1 MSKLLNIAKFKDINW
16 LLFFYLLLLTQG
28 VFFLKFLAFP
38 LFFIL
43 NKDKFTFVTVFGK
56 QYKFYVL
63 IIIYATISST
73 ILLFINFSLQYL
85 VMILLGLFTWIL
97 CFTNNLI
104 INFSV
109 KKKSLKKLYSTIDF
123 LFDFNIIV
131 SVAQYLIMM
140 IEYKTINP
148 FRSVLGTSA
157 GDSIKGIFA
166 NSSVNMIICSFA
178 FIFYYSNKKNIKA
191 VFNIAIMFLTTY
203 MSGILIFFSIFSIFI
218 FFASK
223 LVLYKK
229 LLIISAAI
237 LIGSL
242 FYFISKEN
250 IDYAIMIGNTVLEDV
265 PPRKITSFEQTFQN
279 ASSNISTLLFG
290 NGMGNFSSRLAFIA
304 GGEYVSWYPSSLV
317 IRSDVFHNNHFQL
330 WNYEVLSTP
339 FSDGTANQP
348 FSVFNQIVGEYGIIG
363 SLILLVFYIGG
374 YFFNSLRNKYS
385 RFFLFLLLGFMFLDY
400 WFEYFSVIV
409 FFELINSYW
418 QKKTL
423 DAKLSLIKQK

>member
-104 INFSV
+104 INLNV
-109 KKKSLKKLYSTIDF
+109 KKNSLIKLYKTINF
-123 LFDFNIIV
+123 LFDFNILV
-131 SVAQYLIMM
+131 SIAQYLIMM

-148 FRSVLGTSA
+148 FTSQLGTSA

-178 FIFYYSNKKNIKA
+178 FIFYYSNKKPLKL
-191 VFNIAIMFLTTY
+191 FLT
-203 MSGILIFFSIFSIFI
+203 L
-218 FFASK
+218 
-223 LVLYKK
+223 
-229 LLIISAAI
+229 
-237 LIGSL
+237 
-242 FYFISKEN
+242 
-250 IDYAIMIGNTVLEDV
+250 
-265 PPRKITSFEQTFQN
+265 
-279 ASSNISTLLFG
+279 
-290 NGMGNFSSRLAFIA
+290 
-304 GGEYVSWYPSSLV
+304 
-317 IRSDVFHNNHFQL
+317 
-330 WNYEVLSTP
+330 
-339 FSDGTANQP
+339 
-348 FSVFNQIVGEYGIIG
+348 
-363 SLILLVFYIGG
+363 
-374 YFFNSLRNKYS
+374 
-385 RFFLFLLLGFMFLDY
+385 
-400 WFEYFSVIV
+400 
-409 FFELINSYW
+409 
-418 QKKTL
+418 
-423 DAKLSLIKQK
+423 

>member
-28 VFFLKFLAFP
+28 VFFLKILAFP
-38 LFFIL
+38 LFFLL
-43 NKDKFTFVTVFGK
+43 NKDKFTVVTLFGK
-56 QYKFYVL
+56 QYKFYLL
-63 IIIYATISST
+63 IIFYVVLSSAV
-73 ILLFINFSLQYL
+73 LLFVNFSVQYL
-85 VMILLGLFTWIL
+85 VMILLGLITWML
-97 CFTNNLI
+97 CLTNNLI
-104 INFSV
+104 INLNV
-109 KKKSLKKLYSTIDF
+109 KKNSLKKLYATIDF
-123 LFDFNIIV
+123 LFDFNILISIV
-131 SVAQYLIMM
+131 QYLIMM

-148 FRSVLGTSA
+148 FTSQLGTSA